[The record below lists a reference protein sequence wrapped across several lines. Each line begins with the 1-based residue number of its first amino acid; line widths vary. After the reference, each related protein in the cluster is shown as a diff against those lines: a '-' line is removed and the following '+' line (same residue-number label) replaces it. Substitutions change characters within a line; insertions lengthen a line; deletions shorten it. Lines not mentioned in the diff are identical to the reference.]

1 MSAVMAHHIRQYQAS
16 QQQQQHSSQPVG
28 SFPRV
33 DDASNANQ
41 LATIIKPEPVE
52 HHLDNQE
59 AQANDDE
66 VERGGEESS
75 LVSLTKSHLPIQRPI
90 PLFSSHHLPIY
101 IREKL
106 RAAASSME
114 HHQTMVETGM
124 MPTSTPQHLAASNN
138 MEHHP
143 HSLLPYHHP
152 SLGPLGLQHPALPS
166 RPISPDSLERMKQEE
181 SKTKEPH
188 TTKEPHSIVESE
200 NISSEKLPLL
210 DSSSKL

>member
-1 MSAVMAHHIRQYQAS
+1 M
-16 QQQQQHSSQPVG
+16 G

-33 DDASNANQ
+33 DDGSTANQ

-124 MPTSTPQHLAASNN
+124 MPTSTPQHLAAANS

-143 HSLLPYHHP
+143 HHHHPQSLLPYHHP

-166 RPISPDSLERMKQEE
+166 RCSYQS
-181 SKTKEPH
+181 
-188 TTKEPHSIVESE
+188 
-200 NISSEKLPLL
+200 
-210 DSSSKL
+210 